1 MVFQAAGLKAGKI
14 YQLGLA
20 WWDVDHDTRKG
31 SVWALTGS
39 GRQETR
45 LVEPT
50 AIPSWQNGRK
60 PPQELTVALPAKL
73 HGDGAMRIEIRNE
86 GQPNIVVSELWLW
99 ESDE

>member
-1 MVFQAAGLKAGKI
+1 
-14 YQLGLA
+14 LA

-39 GRQETR
+39 GQQETR

-60 PPQELTVALPAKL
+60 PPQELTVALPARL
-73 HGDGAMRIEIRNE
+73 YADGTMRIEVRNE

-99 ESDE
+99 ESD